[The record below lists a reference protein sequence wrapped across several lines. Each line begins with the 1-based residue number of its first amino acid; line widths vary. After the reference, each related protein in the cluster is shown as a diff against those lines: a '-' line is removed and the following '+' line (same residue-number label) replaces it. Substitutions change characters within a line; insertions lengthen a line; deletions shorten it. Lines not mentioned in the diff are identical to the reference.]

1 MNASDSDTFQI
12 LNPMP
17 KIKLKNSLVGF
28 VGQNIIVKKVV
39 DYVRENFTNFDE
51 LKFDLEFLEH
61 VLRIVK
67 NIIPKNKTLDVDKL
81 IIIEKVFQE
90 LFSSITSDELV
101 IIKSHVEYFFKNKI
115 VRRIPLS
122 KKILNL
128 VYKLAITL

>member
-61 VLRIVK
+61 VWRIVK

-90 LFSSITSDELV
+90 LFASITSDELV

>member
-90 LFSSITSDELV
+90 LFASITSDELV

>member
-61 VLRIVK
+61 ALRIVK
-67 NIIPKNKTLDVDKL
+67 NIIPKNKTLEVDKI

-90 LFSSITSDELV
+90 LFASITTDELV